1 MDGVEYQ
8 YRTSKQLKFTLYP
21 FASHLIGLAG
31 VSAAVVALAV
41 RHGASGPSL
50 AVTRTLLSFGALVF
64 SCDVVVALVQKGSA
78 REAGQLCCYAVET
91 ESADVVRQI
100 AVEMLVEGR
109 IKEAAAVA
117 VAFAEAARAKWG
129 NIDRVLD
136 LLSEAISQA
145 VRRDHAANV
154 AEVTDKLVKDGHPEL
169 VTSIMQRMMDKGK
182 DGSEGWSVL
191 GYVIERV
198 GLCLVLHGHD
208 CPGPKETLRFAGL
221 SRHNCTLHCTPIAP
235 GMDEEAGKVS
245 LAAAQRGKVG
255 AMTGIMR
262 DLASSQGGVST
273 LASVGLSAAKAGA
286 QHVKDAIHSA
296 SAQLRQ

>member
-1 MDGVEYQ
+1 MGGFEYQ
-8 YRTSKQLKFTLYP
+8 RRTAKQYALTLYP
-21 FASHLIGLAG
+21 FSPLLSGLAG

-50 AVTRTLLSFGALVF
+50 AVTRTLLSLGALAF

-145 VRRDHAANV
+145 VRRDRAANV

-182 DGSEGWSVL
+182 GGWEGGTV
-191 GYVIERV
+191 
-198 GLCLVLHGHD
+198 
-208 CPGPKETLRFAGL
+208 
-221 SRHNCTLHCTPIAP
+221 
-235 GMDEEAGKVS
+235 
-245 LAAAQRGKVG
+245 
-255 AMTGIMR
+255 
-262 DLASSQGGVST
+262 
-273 LASVGLSAAKAGA
+273 
-286 QHVKDAIHSA
+286 
-296 SAQLRQ
+296 